1 MAWDGVQGM
10 LLEASTQVE
19 GINDVDIDDVYSARQ
34 LLMKR
39 SVMSDVKAKLLE
51 AAENQWE
58 DWLEFS
64 LFQAESLGLDYHE
77 DVSDSSPYPTGN
89 AKKTTLFCA
98 SNHVHLPVLCFF
110 CAYALSSLYRKNC
123 IIVLL

>member
-77 DVSDSSPYPTGN
+77 DVSIVPNRQRKEDDSFLRIEPCPS
-89 AKKTTLFCA
+89 
-98 SNHVHLPVLCFF
+98 SRPVFL
-110 CAYALSSLYRKNC
+110 LRVC
-123 IIVLL
+123 IIIVIS